1 MPLFQTKGPKVR
13 SQSSRCHFPAAMK
26 HHHDLVGDG
35 NAKLFSQLFIAHV
48 LWPRDLHFQI
58 MIVAAQGTDLV
69 ISPING
75 SLADF

>member
-1 MPLFQTKGPKVR
+1 
-13 SQSSRCHFPAAMK
+13 MK
-26 HHHDLVGDG
+26 HHNDLVGDG